1 MDILWQ
7 EDFPGYWD
15 VQEPLPAHTHPKGLC
30 RVGEKQ
36 TQPGGPMRDL
46 TETHK
51 RDPINTNK
59 LLQMV
64 IN

>member
-1 MDILWQ
+1 MNTLQQ
-7 EDFPGYWD
+7 EDDPGHWD
-15 VQEPLPAHTHPKGLC
+15 VCLEPKGL
-30 RVGEKQ
+30 RGLSEKQ
-36 TQPGGPMRDL
+36 TQPREPMRDL